1 MHEIGFIKK
10 HKERFAEHTIKTR
23 LGYYG
28 PIKNMEKIF
37 INIWNS
43 KTNEYHKFVL
53 NSSPKLDLRSSN

>member
-1 MHEIGFIKK
+1 MHEIGFTKK

-28 PIKNMEKIF
+28 PIKNMETIF
-37 INIWNS
+37 INMWNS